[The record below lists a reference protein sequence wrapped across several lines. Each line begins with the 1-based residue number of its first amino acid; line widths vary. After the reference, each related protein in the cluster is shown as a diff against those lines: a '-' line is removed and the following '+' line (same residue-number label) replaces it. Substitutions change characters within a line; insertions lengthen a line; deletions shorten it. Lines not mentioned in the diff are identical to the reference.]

1 MSDNNIV
8 TLSNSKDQFHNLAQA
23 MGMGA
28 DMVVKS
34 KKSNLARLKID
45 HFGLDGE
52 TEIKGKKKTIKVVEP
67 GCFSL

>member
-1 MSDNNIV
+1 
-8 TLSNSKDQFHNLAQA
+8 

-34 KKSNLARLKID
+34 KRSNLARLKID

-52 TEIKGKKKTIKVVEP
+52 TEINFMEKTKNFKKPDTTPIISKPKRLLKLFTR
-67 GCFSL
+67 